1 METKEHIDRIIRN
14 TYEIIQT
21 VYENQKETE
30 GRKSNAPKPL
40 SRILFPKYREIG
52 KTRFSEQELRFI
64 FVEQLNKEISN
75 GWDVYYSVETP
86 TMERYKFKDEEHPKV
101 CKEGEKGM
109 SAQFDLVIH
118 DNNYQ
123 RIALIEFKANN
134 TLAKHHEKD
143 FVKLNEEGS
152 EKVMTYFLEIV
163 KSSDD
168 NTIDSLKK
176 KKESYKGEFRCW
188 SCREKRFI
196 IE

>member
-1 METKEHIDRIIRN
+1 MKLTSWSNIDKASRRPPSALVAIISSADSSYFRGGVQEIDRCMPTPRHGDEFDARLRIYLLK
-14 TYEIIQT
+14 TLDEP
-21 VYENQKETE
+21 VLP
-30 GRKSNAPKPL
+30 SPSAAPKVLEVSHGIAPRHYPDGL
-40 SRILFPKYREIG
+40 ARRQLF
-52 KTRFSEQELRFI
+52 
-64 FVEQLNKEISN
+64 V
-75 GWDVYYSVETP
+75 
-86 TMERYKFKDEEHPKV
+86 
-101 CKEGEKGM
+101 
-109 SAQFDLVIH
+109 
-118 DNNYQ
+118 
-123 RIALIEFKANN
+123 LIEFKANN